1 MGNSPSAVPL
11 APSAPSLVRSRITLA
26 LLAATLVAVP
36 AAAQQK
42 PVISYAR
49 AEQLLPWHT
58 STRIL
63 GDAVEAT
70 WYPDSTRFWYR
81 TRTKDGVEFVL
92 IDAAR
97 NTRGRVFDA
106 ARLARA
112 MTVAS
117 DTAFEPTRLPFQSF

>member
-1 MGNSPSAVPL
+1 MGNSPSAVPI

-49 AEQLLPWHT
+49 AEHLLPWPT
-58 STRIL
+58 SPRIL
-63 GDAVEAT
+63 GDALHAT
-70 WYPDSTRFWYR
+70 WSADGAGFGER
-81 TRTKDGVEFVL
+81 TGTGGGVEFVL

-117 DTAFEPTRLPFQSF
+117 DTAFEPT